1 MKGEFAM
8 RKLHML
14 TGVVAAVGVVL
25 ALMVGTAG
33 ARSTDNPVVCYQ
45 NDGTYTAG
53 QIRTLPF
60 YNIYWSQ
67 WSSESTNAYRAQR
80 EDTSGTL
87 TYDSP
92 VAGGGWSALFA
103 SNAYRRTKQVNQAGT
118 SATWWMQEWAQ
129 NNDC

>member
-1 MKGEFAM
+1 M
-8 RKLHML
+8 RRWYAL
-14 TGVVAAVGVVL
+14 TTLVASVGVVL
-25 ALMVGTAG
+25 ALMVGSAG
-33 ARSTDNPVVCYQ
+33 ASSRNNPVVCAQ
-45 NDGTYTAG
+45 ASGQYTAG

-92 VAGGGWSALFA
+92 VAGGGWSATFA
-103 SNAYRRTKQVNQAGT
+103 SNSYRRTKQVNQAGVT
-118 SATWWMQEWAQ
+118 ATWWMQEWAL